1 MRTDI
6 VIVVGR
12 QVFHYPQS
20 LEKRHAYEK
29 ILVYPRRR
37 EPNVWVYY
45 LATTPVGNGA
55 EEYVSYLLGWPYRWV
70 RGGSKWALLFP
81 AAGKLPV
88 VPVKGIPSDL
98 SKPVKVGPP
107 QDLSHRGLVQH
118 AQDTRVR
125 RSKKAYAAGNR
136 HWRDYRFP
144 NRGRLNPE
152 TIYWNLLSGGESY
165 GVPWT
170 ESYVQTPRYYRAYSS
185 VNTPGFK
192 KLRKGSLPVNPYSLT
207 LIKTEDQVGHD
218 IRFNG
223 YPGGGWG
230 PQHSSKA
237 YQPSSVSWCYL
248 PPAPQHDNAAYNR
261 AITKCIDRS
270 NSGIVGNLAQ
280 DLVQGNQLVRMV
292 GDSAHRIAMA
302 ATACREK
309 RFRRAWDL
317 LTTPSVYSRG
327 LGYRTNK
334 EFGVKPR
341 KRTKSVYPRVDLDV
355 KPGIDFP
362 IEPPSALKSVSE
374 NWLALQYGWKPLL
387 SDIYGAL
394 ESLATLMTEQDP
406 IVIRTVRGKAETISK
421 LKQKLYFASGN
432 VHTGWLEVTT
442 YSTCKVGLRYTVD
455 SQLKAFL
462 SQTGFTTPINLA
474 WEVLPYSFVVDWF
487 IPIGPYLES
496 MAAFDGLKFV
506 DGFVTKATTQYT
518 SSMHSYKGIFP
529 WEVYPQWPYLN
540 TSWDFQARVF
550 RQYVRIDR
558 TKLWSFPGLTLPEVK
573 NPFSVIHALN
583 GLALLR
589 AAFK

>member
-1 MRTDI
+1 
-6 VIVVGR
+6 
-12 QVFHYPQS
+12 
-20 LEKRHAYEK
+20 
-29 ILVYPRRR
+29 
-37 EPNVWVYY
+37 
-45 LATTPVGNGA
+45 
-55 EEYVSYLLGWPYRWV
+55 
-70 RGGSKWALLFP
+70 
-81 AAGKLPV
+81 
-88 VPVKGIPSDL
+88 
-98 SKPVKVGPP
+98 
-107 QDLSHRGLVQH
+107 
-118 AQDTRVR
+118 
-125 RSKKAYAAGNR
+125 
-136 HWRDYRFP
+136 
-144 NRGRLNPE
+144 
-152 TIYWNLLSGGESY
+152 
-165 GVPWT
+165 
-170 ESYVQTPRYYRAYSS
+170 
-185 VNTPGFK
+185 
-192 KLRKGSLPVNPYSLT
+192 
-207 LIKTEDQVGHD
+207 
-218 IRFNG
+218 
-223 YPGGGWG
+223 
-230 PQHSSKA
+230 
-237 YQPSSVSWCYL
+237 
-248 PPAPQHDNAAYNR
+248 
-261 AITKCIDRS
+261 
-270 NSGIVGNLAQ
+270 
-280 DLVQGNQLVRMV
+280 
-292 GDSAHRIAMA
+292 
-302 ATACREK
+302 
-309 RFRRAWDL
+309 
-317 LTTPSVYSRG
+317 
-327 LGYRTNK
+327 
-334 EFGVKPR
+334 
-341 KRTKSVYPRVDLDV
+341 VDLDV
-355 KPGIDFP
+355 NPGIDFP

-550 RQYVRIDR
+550 RQYVKIDR

-573 NPFSVIHALN
+573 NPFSVVHALN